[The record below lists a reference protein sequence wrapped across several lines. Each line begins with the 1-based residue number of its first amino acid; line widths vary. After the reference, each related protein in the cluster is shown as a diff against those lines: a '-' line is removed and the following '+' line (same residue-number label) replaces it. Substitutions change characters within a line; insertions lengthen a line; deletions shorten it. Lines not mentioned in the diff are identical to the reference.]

1 MKIRHQLKVPVKSMA
16 VINVARTEVLV
27 EKVALGHLEILVIEV
42 NFSVELAMH
51 YSAGKCVDR
60 GPIHSPIHKLNFN
73 FILSKAECGQES
85 QKSTCCGSNVYGCVG
100 STMSLNRKNLCK
112 HKKNEAETI
121 CNHSSKSSLR

>member
-51 YSAGKCVDR
+51 YSAGKCVEIVIQSR
-60 GPIHSPIHKLNFN
+60 SFTQ
-73 FILSKAECGQES
+73 SYTQ
-85 QKSTCCGSNVYGCVG
+85 T
-100 STMSLNRKNLCK
+100 
-112 HKKNEAETI
+112 
-121 CNHSSKSSLR
+121 